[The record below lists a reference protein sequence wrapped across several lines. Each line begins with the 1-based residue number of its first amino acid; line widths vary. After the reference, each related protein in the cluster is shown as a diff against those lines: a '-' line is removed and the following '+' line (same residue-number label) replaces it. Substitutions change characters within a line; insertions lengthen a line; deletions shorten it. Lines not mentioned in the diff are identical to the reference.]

1 MSARQ
6 TCSAVGVCLMVVSL
20 LSAGQM
26 VESAQRMELGERRDL
41 ALSVATKFDR
51 VSHFLS
57 LNRPREWAT
66 DALDRDESFD
76 PVVVPTTPTID
87 PNTTT
92 SLPTTT
98 APEPPTTTEPT
109 MLLEVTTTLTPPAT
123 PSTPSSPSSPS
134 PSPAPS
140 PAPSPSPSPSP
151 SPAPPVGTERRTPT
165 AEAPLVMYVG
175 GDSMA
180 RELGESLL
188 GLLGA
193 TEVVDTDLEY
203 RVSTGLSRPD
213 FFDWPARLQE
223 EVTDRPMEVAV
234 VLFGANDGQNIEA
247 LGTVL
252 PFGTPE
258 WIAEYHRRVG
268 AAMDV
273 LYAEGRDVVWVGM
286 PICRSASYSEKL
298 RIMNQVYSDEAA
310 KRPWVRFVDTFTMFS
325 DPDGVYADYLPA
337 GTGAGPGPGDD
348 DPATGELILM
358 RQGDGIHWSRQ
369 GGDRVAQA
377 VFDLVDATWNL
388 PE

>member
-6 TCSAVGVCLMVVSL
+6 TCAAVGVCLLVVSL

-26 VESAQRMELGERRDL
+26 VESARRMELGSRRDL

-57 LNRPREWAT
+57 LNRPRDWAN
-66 DALDRDESFD
+66 DALDRDVGFE
-76 PVVVPTTPTID
+76 PVVVGPTPTID
-87 PNTTT
+87 PDATASTSTTT
-92 SLPTTT
+92 MPT
-98 APEPPTTTEPT
+98 PQSTTEPT
-109 MLLEVTTTLTPPAT
+109 LLLEVTTPLTPPEREPTSPGRGDPTRPGTTAT
-123 PSTPSSPSSPS
+123 VSTP
-134 PSPAPS
+134 
-140 PAPSPSPSPSP
+140 
-151 SPAPPVGTERRTPT
+151 PPNQVGRRTPS

-188 GLLGA
+188 ALVGA
-193 TEVVDTDLEY
+193 SGVVDTDLEY

-234 VLFGANDGQNIEA
+234 VLFGANDGQNLEA

-258 WIAEYHRRVG
+258 WIAEYHRRVA

-273 LYAEGRDVVWVGM
+273 LYAPGRDVVWVGM

-298 RIMNQVYSDEAA
+298 RIMNQVYADETA
-310 KRPWVRFVDTFTMFS
+310 KRPWVRFVDTYTMFS
-325 DPDGVYADYLPA
+325 DTDGAYADYLP
-337 GTGAGPGPGDD
+337 GAGH
-348 DPATGELILM
+348 ELTLM

-388 PE
+388 PD